1 MPGIPTTVDA
11 LVQLSFTVQLT
22 LTRIA
27 AENDLSVTSLRL
39 LGILRD
45 RTPSMAAIAEHLDLD
60 RSSVSGLIDRVER
73 RGLVERARSDSDA
86 RVILVRATP
95 AGLELAETV
104 GAQVTDRLERMLAP
118 ARRADVAAIV
128 RLAGALPQFPA

>member
-1 MPGIPTTVDA
+1 MPGTPTTVDA

-27 AENDLSVTSLRL
+27 AENELSVTSLRL

-104 GAQVTDRLERMLAP
+104 GAQVTNRLERMLAP
-118 ARRADVAAIV
+118 ARRADLAAIV
-128 RLAGALPQFPA
+128 RLAEALPQFPA